1 MINYYLLL
9 KIEILKTLQI
19 NLRYNYTLIIR
30 RLYMKFLYN
39 PASHFNMANLFTFVN
54 ITAGLLATY
63 FITQN
68 NFVLAVILA
77 WIGGAFDI
85 FDGKIARKY
94 NLSNEFGVQLDS
106 FADFLSFVLVPVF
119 LIFQAVYAPALS
131 GVMIV
136 LAAIVS
142 IYYVISG
149 LRRLIHFNIHT
160 DAGEVDKYFTGV
172 PTPLGA
178 ILLWLVYLSNAYE
191 ILPAVAV
198 IGLMALIGWTLNSKI
213 KVRHP

>member
-1 MINYYLLL
+1 
-9 KIEILKTLQI
+9 
-19 NLRYNYTLIIR
+19 
-30 RLYMKFLYN
+30 MKFLYT
-39 PASHFNMANLFTFVN
+39 PSSHFNLANLFTFVN
-54 ITAGLLATY
+54 ITAGLLAVY

-68 NFVLAVILA
+68 NFFVAIILA

-94 NLSNEFGVQLDS
+94 QLSNEFGIQLDS

-119 LIFQAVYAPALS
+119 LIFQASYAPELH
-131 GVMIV
+131 GFWLIV
-136 LAAIVS
+136 AAVAS

-149 LRRLIHFNIHT
+149 LRRLIHFNLNA

-178 ILLWLVYLSNAYE
+178 ILLWLVYLANTYVGLSAYGV
-191 ILPAVAV
+191 IVAMV
-198 IGLMALIGWTLNSKI
+198 LIGWSLNSKL
-213 KVRHP
+213 KVPHP